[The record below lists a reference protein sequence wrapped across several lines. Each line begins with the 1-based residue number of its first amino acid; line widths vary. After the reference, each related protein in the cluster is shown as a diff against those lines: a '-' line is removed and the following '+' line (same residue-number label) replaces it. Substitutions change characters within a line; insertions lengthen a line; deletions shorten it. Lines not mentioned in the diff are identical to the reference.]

1 MNRNLQ
7 LAVNHAISD
16 ARLARAREGMLSP
29 SMGLDAKRASA
40 WCEYGFKEEL
50 TFDDLYKLYRRGGIA
65 HGAVEKLV
73 GNCWKSNPQVIEG
86 DNQDDA
92 KKETAWERKLKPVLN
107 HRFWRVFADADRR
120 RLVGRY
126 AGLLLHI
133 KDGQAWN
140 LEAQK
145 GRGLEKVTAAW
156 AGSLTVSEWD
166 TGLNSPTYGQPKQW
180 QYTEQLPNGSTRR
193 VFIHPSRVFILGDYT
208 SDAIGF
214 LEPSYNAFVSLE
226 KVEGGSGESFLKNAA
241 RQVSVSFDKD
251 INFAELASVYGV
263 SVDDL
268 QEKFNEAAR
277 EINRGNDQMLI
288 TQGAAVTPLVTAVA
302 DPKPT
307 HEVNLQTASSG
318 VDIPARILAM
328 AQTGERA
335 STEDNRYFNSRC
347 QSRREDLSLEIGD
360 LLQKLI
366 DLKVIDDVSES
377 AVIWDDLNAQTDTE
391 KLDAAYKMAQ
401 INSAMQSS
409 GEQPFTGEE
418 IRTAA
423 GYEGSPEPLG
433 EEDGDEEEET

>member
-1 MNRNLQ
+1 MNQNLQ

-16 ARLARAREGMLSP
+16 ARLARARESLLST
-29 SMGLDAKRASA
+29 SMGLDSKRASA
-40 WCEYGFKEEL
+40 WCEYGFKDDL
-50 TFDDLYKLYRRGGIA
+50 TFTDLYKLYRRGGIA
-65 HGAVEKLV
+65 HGAVEKLI

-86 DNQDDA
+86 DSQDDA
-92 KKETAWERKLKPVLN
+92 KKETPWEKKLKPVLN
-107 HRFWRVFADADRR
+107 HRFWRVFAEVDRR

-133 KDGQAWN
+133 KDNQAWN
-140 LEAQK
+140 LEATK

-156 AGSLTVSEWD
+156 AGSLTVSDWD

-214 LEPSYNAFVSLE
+214 LEPAYNAFVSIE

-241 RQVSVSFDKD
+241 RQLNV
-251 INFAELASVYGV
+251 NFEKEIDFNNLASLYGV
-263 SVDDL
+263 SVEDL
-268 QEKFNEAAR
+268 QEKFNEAAK
-277 EINRGNDQMLI
+277 EVNRGNDVMLT
-288 TQGAAVTPLVTAVA
+288 TQGANVTPLVTAVA

-307 HEVNLQTASSG
+307 YEVNLQTASSG

-347 QSRREDLSLEIGD
+347 QSRRNDLSLEIGD

-366 DLKVIDDVSES
+366 DLKVIDDVPES

-391 KLDAAYKMAQ
+391 KLDAAFKMAQ
-401 INSAMQSS
+401 INSTMQAS
-409 GEQPFTGEE
+409 GEQPFSGKE

-433 EEDGDEEEET
+433 EEDEEEGEES

>member
-1 MNRNLQ
+1 MNQNLK

-29 SMGLDAKRASA
+29 SMGLDSKRASA
-40 WCEYGFKEEL
+40 WCEYGFKEDL

-65 HGAVEKLV
+65 HGAVEKV
-73 GNCWKSNPQVIEG
+73 IGNCWKSNPQVIEG

-107 HRFWRVFADADRR
+107 HRFWRVFAEADRR

-126 AGLLLHI
+126 SGLLLHI
-133 KDGQAWN
+133 KDSQAWN
-140 LEAQK
+140 LEVTK
-145 GRGLEKVTAAW
+145 GKGLEKVTVAW

-214 LEPSYNAFVSLE
+214 LEPAYNAFVSLE

-241 RQVSVSFDKD
+241 RQLNV
-251 INFAELASVYGV
+251 NFEKEIDFNNLASLYGV
-263 SVDDL
+263 SVEDL
-268 QEKFNEAAR
+268 QEKFNEAAK
-277 EINRGNDQMLI
+277 EVNRGNDVMLT
-288 TQGAAVTPLVTAVA
+288 TQGASVTPLVTAVA

-307 HEVNLQTASSG
+307 YEVNLQTASSG

-347 QSRREDLSLEIGD
+347 QSRRNDLSLEIGD

-366 DLKVIDDVSES
+366 DLKVIDDVPES

-401 INSAMQSS
+401 INSTMQAS
-409 GEQPFTGEE
+409 GEQPFSGEE

-423 GYEGSPEPLG
+423 GYEGSAKPLG
-433 EEDGDEEEET
+433 EEDDEEEEET